1 MKMPVVM
8 VGVLTTMCQRNRV
21 TCVLTLQ
28 NEKTMKKYRIEKE
41 VCRNV
46 IFPQILIVAYHVQVK
61 FLWFWV
67 TIKTF
72 VEDDPNFALQL
83 AEELLDK
90 LNEE

>member
-1 MKMPVVM
+1 MK
-8 VGVLTTMCQRNRV
+8 
-21 TCVLTLQ
+21 
-28 NEKTMKKYRIEKE
+28 EYRIVKE
-41 VCRNV
+41 VYSC
-46 IFPQILIVAYHVQVK
+46 FAFSDMPHKPKFFEKYHVQVK

-72 VEDDPNFALQL
+72 VEDDPYFALQL

>member
-1 MKMPVVM
+1 M
-8 VGVLTTMCQRNRV
+8 
-21 TCVLTLQ
+21 LTLQ
-28 NEKTMKKYRIEKE
+28 NVKTMKKYRIEKE
-41 VCRNV
+41 VRQSV
-46 IFPQILIVAYHVQVK
+46 IFPQILIVGYLVQVK

-72 VEDDPNFALQL
+72 VEDDPDFAYQL